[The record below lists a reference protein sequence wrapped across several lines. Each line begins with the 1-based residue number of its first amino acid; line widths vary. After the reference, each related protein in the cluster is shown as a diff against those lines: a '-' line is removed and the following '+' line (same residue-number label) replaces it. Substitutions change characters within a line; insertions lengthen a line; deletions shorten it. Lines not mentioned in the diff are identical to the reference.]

1 MPAIK
6 IYMISL
12 LVSLVSGMIILIQD
26 QNSKKVYSKS
36 WCLAHS
42 MLSCIPS
49 WDTLCKMCGRPFFF
63 LVYSACMNFFHS
75 NFLLHDI
82 FFCTSLPPPPP
93 PSPTPITFIMVRP
106 LRLQRTRP
114 FAAHCKKRRV
124 GVTTCPALKFRYH
137 FYRHAKKEKKLVGIA
152 IVLMILHHL
161 TKVHAFMGKAKIC
174 VTNHWE
180 TLQCI

>member
-36 WCLAHS
+36 WCFAHS

-63 LVYSACMNFFHS
+63 FSGLLCMHEFFS
-75 NFLLHDI
+75 LKFSLAWYIFLY
-82 FFCTSLPPPPP
+82 FAPPPP

-106 LRLQRTRP
+106 LRLQRARP
-114 FAAHCKKRRV
+114 FAAHCKKDVLEWLSVPRWNF
-124 GVTTCPALKFRYH
+124 AIISSQ
-137 FYRHAKKEKKLVGIA
+137 AKKIKMVGIA
-152 IVLMILHHL
+152 NVLIILHHL